1 MRKNVKQGI
10 LLTKNTFFLHF
21 YIWIR
26 IRIRILN
33 ADPDPDPA
41 TQINADPDP
50 DPQPCLLS
58 SDFNGQIYGRK
69 FWKAHWNLS
78 PVYCNIRS
86 SVLLLASVL
95 PSSCPL
101 VTSFLASLL

>member
-50 DPQPCLLS
+50 QPCLLS

-69 FWKAHWNLS
+69 FWKVHWNLS